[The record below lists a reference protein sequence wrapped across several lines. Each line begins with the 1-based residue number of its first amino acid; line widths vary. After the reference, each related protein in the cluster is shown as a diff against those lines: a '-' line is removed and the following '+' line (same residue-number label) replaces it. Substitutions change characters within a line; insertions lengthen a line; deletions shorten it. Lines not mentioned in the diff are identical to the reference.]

1 VAELEKQASPSP
13 GTTTGT
19 HAALAEPPPEEQAL
33 LARLRRTSELVS
45 AQRLPEAESEL
56 LVAQG
61 LSPRDLRVLKL
72 LALVRFKLGRLADS
86 RLVYREASEVA
97 PEDPTVRL
105 NLGLIA
111 LKLES
116 FSEAASELEAA
127 VRLQPEDR
135 RAWSYLGYAY
145 ARNAS
150 PTQAATAFRRA
161 GQHELAAEM
170 ERAATPPAHAPEV
183 AVVDGVSL
191 ASPGGDA
198 DVRPL
203 SAGMATPRPVRRLEA
218 TEATPVPTLQPSP
231 RGVIADEMTTL
242 ASFTTSRLLSVS
254 PSTKPLVS
262 LGQGVLCFAAGA
274 ETHVRQS
281 ALLVARGGQGLSL
294 ARRRTRGHLSE
305 ATLASDSDRFFR
317 VEGGGD
323 LLLCSTDPERGLT
336 ALSLD
341 RDVFYI
347 EEGRV
352 VAWGD
357 EVIWE
362 SGAVPG
368 NGKALLQFRGTGR
381 VVILTGD
388 NELVAIRIGEGDR
401 MAVPTARLA
410 GWLGRV
416 VVQGQPTRDG
426 ETAVPDL
433 HHVTCEGEGVL
444 LLSRHGEHR

>member
-1 VAELEKQASPSP
+1 VAELENQESPSP
-13 GTTTGT
+13 GSASG
-19 HAALAEPPPEEQAL
+19 ASPALAEPSPEEQAMV
-33 LARLRRTSELVS
+33 ARLRRTSELVS
-45 AQRLPEAESEL
+45 AQRLPDAEAEL
-56 LVAQG
+56 LLAQD

-86 RLVYREASEVA
+86 RRVYRAACEVA

-111 LKLES
+111 LKLDS
-116 FSEAASELEAA
+116 FSEAAQELEAA

-150 PTQAATAFRRA
+150 PAQAATAFRRA

-170 ERAATPPAHAPEV
+170 ERAASPSHTPEAALVEGLPLPPSSAA
-183 AVVDGVSL
+183 ASTAQSL
-191 ASPGGDA
+191 S
-198 DVRPL
+198 
-203 SAGMATPRPVRRLEA
+203 SGMATPRPVRRLD
-218 TEATPVPTLQPSP
+218 ATPVPSLQPSSRSGIP
-231 RGVIADEMTTL
+231 DEIATL
-242 ASFTTSRLLSVS
+242 GAFTASRLLSL
-254 PSTKPLVS
+254 PTLPQPLVS
-262 LGQGVLCFAAGA
+262 LGQGILRFSAGS

-281 ALLVARGGQGLSL
+281 ALLVALGGQGLSL
-294 ARRRTRGHLSE
+294 ARRRTRGHLSDD
-305 ATLASDSDRFFR
+305 ALASDSDRFVR

-323 LLLCSTDPERGLT
+323 LLLSSTDPERGLV

-347 EEGRV
+347 EEERV

-357 EVIWE
+357 EVVWE

-381 VVILTGD
+381 VVLLAAD
-388 NELVAIRIGEGDR
+388 NELVAIRIAEGDC
-401 MAVPTARLA
+401 MAVPIARLA

-416 VVQGQPTRDG
+416 VVQGQPARDG
-426 ETAVPDL
+426 EAEVPGL

>member
-1 VAELEKQASPSP
+1 MAELENKDSPSLGSAP
-13 GTTTGT
+13 GASAT
-19 HAALAEPPPEEQAL
+19 LAETSPEEQAL
-33 LARLRRTSELVS
+33 LARLRHTSELVS
-45 AQRLPEAESEL
+45 AQRLPEAEAEL
-56 LVAQG
+56 LVAQRQ
-61 LSPRDLRVLKL
+61 SPRDLRVLKL
-72 LALVRFKLGRLADS
+72 LALVRFKLGRLSES
-86 RLVYREASEVA
+86 RQVYREASEIA

-116 FSEAASELEAA
+116 FAEAALELEAA

-145 ARNAS
+145 ARSAS
-150 PTQAATAFRRA
+150 PAQAATAFRRA

-170 ERAATPPAHAPEV
+170 ERAATPLSHAPDT
-183 AVVDGVSL
+183 AVVEGLPLDVQAEAG
-191 ASPGGDA
+191 AS
-198 DVRPL
+198 RPL
-203 SAGMATPRPVRRLEA
+203 SSAMATPRPVRRLEA
-218 TEATPVPTLQPSP
+218 TPVPSLHPNARP
-231 RGVIADEMTTL
+231 GLLDEMATL
-242 ASFTTSRLLSVS
+242 AGFTTSRLLSL
-254 PSTKPLVS
+254 PSLSQPLAS
-262 LGQGVLCFAAGA
+262 LGQGVLRFSAGS

-281 ALLVARGGQGLSL
+281 ALLVALGGQGLSL
-294 ARRRTRGHLSE
+294 ARRRTRGHLSGDS
-305 ATLASDSDRFFR
+305 LASDTDRFFR

-323 LLLCSTDPERGLT
+323 LLLSSTDPERGLI

-341 RDVFYI
+341 RDVFYV
-347 EEGRV
+347 EEERV

-357 EVIWE
+357 EVVWE
-362 SGAVPG
+362 SGSVPG

-381 VVILTGD
+381 VVLLLG
-388 NELVAIRIGEGDR
+388 NHELVAIRIAEGDC

-416 VVQGQPTRDG
+416 VVQGQPTPEG
-426 ETAVPDL
+426 EVAVPGL

>member
-1 VAELEKQASPSP
+1 M
-13 GTTTGT
+13 
-19 HAALAEPPPEEQAL
+19 AEPSAEEQAL
-33 LARLRRTSELVS
+33 VGRLRRTSELVS
-45 AQRLPEAESEL
+45 AQRLSEAEAEL
-56 LVAQG
+56 LLAQG
-61 LSPRDLRVLKL
+61 QAPRDLRVLKL

-86 RLVYREASEVA
+86 RLVYREACEVA

-116 FSEAASELEAA
+116 FSEAALELEAA

-145 ARNAS
+145 ARNGA
-150 PTQAATAFRRA
+150 PAQAATAFRRA

-170 ERAATPPAHAPEV
+170 ERAASPSYAPET
-183 AVVDGVSL
+183 AVVEGPLLESSAN
-191 ASPGGDA
+191 ASV
-198 DVRPL
+198 VRPL
-203 SAGMATPRPVRRLEA
+203 SSAMATPRPAQRL
-218 TEATPVPTLQPSP
+218 EATPVPSLKPNA
-231 RGVIADEMTTL
+231 RDVISGEMNTL
-242 ASFTTSRLLSVS
+242 ADFTTSRLLSLPPRSELV
-254 PSTKPLVS
+254 VS
-262 LGQGVLCFAAGA
+262 LGQGVVRFSAGA

-281 ALLVARGGQGLSL
+281 ALLVALGGQGLCL

-305 ATLASDSDRFFR
+305 DTLSSDSDRFFR

-323 LLLCSTDPERGLT
+323 LLLSSSDPERGLV

-347 EEGRV
+347 EEERV

-357 EVIWE
+357 EVVWE

-381 VVILTGD
+381 VVLLIGD
-388 NELVAIRIGEGDR
+388 HELVAVRIAEGES

-416 VVQGQPTRDG
+416 VVQGQPARNG
-426 ETAVPDL
+426 EAAVPGL

>member
-1 VAELEKQASPSP
+1 VAELEKQGPRAGS
-13 GTTTGT
+13 TTGT
-19 HAALAEPPPEEQAL
+19 HAAITEPSPEEEAL
-33 LARLRRTSELVS
+33 VGRLRKTSELVS
-45 AQRLPEAESEL
+45 AQHLPEAEAEL
-56 LVAQG
+56 LLAQG
-61 LSPRDLRVLKL
+61 LAPRDLRVLKL

-86 RLVYREASEVA
+86 RLVYREACQVA

-116 FSEAASELEAA
+116 FSEAALELEAT
-127 VRLQPEDR
+127 VRLQPDDR

-150 PTQAATAFRRA
+150 PAQAATAFRRA

-170 ERAATPPAHAPEV
+170 ERAAAPPAHAPEA
-183 AVVDGVSL
+183 AVVEGL
-191 ASPGGDA
+191 TEGDA
-198 DVRPL
+198 AARPL
-203 SAGMATPRPVRRLEA
+203 SSGMATPRPARTL
-218 TEATPVPTLQPSP
+218 EATPVPKLTSSGAAQE
-231 RGVIADEMTTL
+231 EMVTL
-242 ASFTTSRLLSVS
+242 ANFTTSRLLAL
-254 PSTKPLVS
+254 PSLSKPIVS
-262 LGQGVLCFAAGA
+262 LGRGVLCFSAGA

-281 ALLVARGGQGLSL
+281 ALLAALGGQGLSL
-294 ARRRTRGHLSE
+294 AHRRTRGHLSE
-305 ATLASDSDRFFR
+305 DTLASDSDRFFR

-323 LLLCSTDPERGLT
+323 LLLSSPHSNRGMV

-347 EEGRV
+347 EEDRV

-357 EVIWE
+357 EVVWE
-362 SGAVPG
+362 SGSVPG
-368 NGKALLQFRGTGR
+368 NGKSLLQFRGTGR
-381 VVILTGD
+381 VVLLTGD
-388 NELVAIRIGEGDR
+388 NELVAVRIAEGER
-401 MAVPTARLA
+401 MAVPSARLA

-416 VVQGQPTRDG
+416 VVQGQPARDG
-426 ETAVPDL
+426 ESAVPGL

>member
-1 VAELEKQASPSP
+1 MAELEKQEPRP
-13 GTTTGT
+13 GSTTGT
-19 HAALAEPPPEEQAL
+19 HAAIAEPSAEEQAL
-33 LARLRRTSELVS
+33 VARLRRTSELVS
-45 AQRLPEAESEL
+45 AQRLPEAEAEL
-56 LVAQG
+56 LLAQG

-116 FSEAASELEAA
+116 FSEAALELEAA
-127 VRLQPEDR
+127 VRLQPDDR

-150 PTQAATAFRRA
+150 PAQAATAFRRA

-170 ERAATPPAHAPEV
+170 ERAASPSHTPEAALVEGLPLSSPVEA
-183 AVVDGVSL
+183 G
-191 ASPGGDA
+191 ASPS
-198 DVRPL
+198 P
-203 SAGMATPRPVRRLEA
+203 SSGMATPRPVRRLEA
-218 TEATPVPTLQPSP
+218 TPMPSP
-231 RGVIADEMTTL
+231 QPNSGGGIPDEMATL
-242 ASFTTSRLLSVS
+242 ASFTTSRLLSLPTLS
-254 PSTKPLVS
+254 QPLAS
-262 LGQGVLCFAAGA
+262 LGQGVLRFSAGA

-281 ALLVARGGQGLSL
+281 ALLVALGGQGLSL

-305 ATLASDSDRFFR
+305 DTLSSDSDRFFR

-323 LLLCSTDPERGLT
+323 LLLSSTDPERGLV

-347 EEGRV
+347 EEERV

-357 EVIWE
+357 EVVWE

-381 VVILTGD
+381 VVLLSGD
-388 NELVAIRIGEGDR
+388 HELVAVRIAEGEC

-416 VVQGQPTRDG
+416 VVQGQPARNG
-426 ETAVPDL
+426 EAVVPGL